1 MVSLSSPKP
10 YSNTINVTLIEA
22 LIVTL
27 KEARL
32 VILTEA
38 LKGSL
43 IEPEN
48 ADTPTCS
55 ANCHGHGLRFV
66 DIFKKT
72 V

>member
-1 MVSLSSPKP
+1 MVSLPSPKP

-48 ADTPTCS
+48 ADTPNLLGKLPWT
-55 ANCHGHGLRFV
+55 RPK
-66 DIFKKT
+66 IR
-72 V
+72 